1 MSDFFNQEL
10 TWLIIALGVL
20 TYLTRILG
28 DLVLSRFD
36 NIHPRVE
43 AGLNAIPAAV
53 ITTLIVPPA
62 LTKGPLEAMTLIIV
76 AVACLKIPPIIALMI
91 GLVFLVLSRTYL
103 PF

>member
-10 TWLIIALGVL
+10 TWLIIALGAL

-53 ITTLIVPPA
+53 ITTLVVPPA

-76 AVACLKIPPIIALMI
+76 VIACFKMPSILALGI
-91 GLVFLVLSRTYL
+91 GLVFLVLARLYI